1 MKGSESMKNMTE
13 SEYRQLVEEYSDM
26 VTRLLQA
33 FQADE
38 KRQSAKPE
46 SVAHQSGSQRMPECF
61 AVSFEEKHSRSEQH
75 NVFLKGRQ
83 RHRDT

>member
-26 VTRLLQA
+26 VTRLCVVHTGLLSERVLQA

-46 SVAHQSGSQRMPECF
+46 SVAHQSGS
-61 AVSFEEKHSRSEQH
+61 
-75 NVFLKGRQ
+75 
-83 RHRDT
+83 

>member
-1 MKGSESMKNMTE
+1 
-13 SEYRQLVEEYSDM
+13 M
-26 VTRLLQA
+26 VTRLCVVHTGNFSDAEDCYQNV